1 MDLWLKTLQEELT
14 VLKDSHLLRD
24 LHRVDSEQSSRIT
37 IGGREYLSLCSN
49 NYLGLAADIR
59 VKESSIEAIKNYG
72 TSASASRLVSGNMM
86 LHELLEEITAEFKG
100 TGAALVF
107 NTGYMANAGT
117 LQSLA
122 DEQDVLF
129 SDALNHA
136 SIIDGCR
143 LSGAK
148 VLVYRHRD
156 VEHLRSLLSGA
167 AGAGHRRKIVI
178 TDGVFSMDG
187 DIAPL
192 PDIAR
197 VAEEHDAVLIVDD
210 AHATGVLGK
219 NGKGSVD
226 FFGLAQLG
234 LAQLGLAQQSII
246 QMGTY
251 SKALGSFGAYIAGP
265 TEVRDYLVNKARAFI
280 YTTALPPSVIAAS
293 IAAIRILQED
303 HNILNRLWQNT
314 RLFREGLKG
323 LGFNTLNSETPI
335 IPVLTGDIKKTILF
349 SERLFESGIYAVP
362 IRPPTVPEGSC
373 RIRTT
378 VTAAHA
384 ESDIEFCLRVFEKV
398 GKELRII

>member
-1 MDLWLKTLQEELT
+1 MNLLLKTLKDELT
-14 VLKDSHLLRD
+14 ILKDSHLLRN
-24 LHRVDSEQSSRIT
+24 LNRVDSEQSSRIT
-37 IGGREYLSLCSN
+37 IGGREYISLCSN

-72 TSASASRLVSGNMM
+72 NSAAASRLVSGNMA
-86 LHELLEEITAEFKG
+86 LHEHLEEITAEFKG
-100 TGAALVF
+100 TEAALVF
-107 NTGYMANAGT
+107 NTGYMANAGM
-117 LQSLA
+117 LQALA
-122 DEQDVLF
+122 NEQDVLF

-192 PDIAR
+192 PDIAHA
-197 VAEEHDAVLIVDD
+197 AEEHDAVLIVDD

-226 FFGLAQLG
+226 FFGLAQP
-234 LAQLGLAQQSII
+234 GLAQQSII

-265 TEVRDYLVNKARAFI
+265 AEVRDYLINKARAFI

-349 SERLFESGIYAVP
+349 SERLSESGIYAVP
-362 IRPPTVPEGSC
+362 VRPPTVPEGVC

-384 ESDIEFCLRVFEKV
+384 ESEIEFCLIVFEKV
-398 GKELRII
+398 GKELKVI